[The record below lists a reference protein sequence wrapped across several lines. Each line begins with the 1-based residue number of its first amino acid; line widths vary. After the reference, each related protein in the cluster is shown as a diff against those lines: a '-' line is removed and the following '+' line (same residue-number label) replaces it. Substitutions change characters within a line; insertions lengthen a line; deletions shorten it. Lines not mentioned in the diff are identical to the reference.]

1 MHLGVKF
8 CICIVNYIFWCPSW
22 LLVTFMD
29 LPGQTGSQ
37 FRTSPDES
45 KQRVTYHLFNVTAQK
60 HTAVFHNSQ
69 HGFMCNWGGTRKES
83 RGRCL
88 NSSLKI
94 DCNSLFSA
102 TQNITTRAL
111 NSIFFFHTVSTHPK
125 FASPLWA
132 WKDRK
137 KRKNWTWNEIEVY
150 VRGTFMV
157 WIFKIILQRN
167 IEGASFFICPY
178 FKHKKTLPTLTR
190 QGLL

>member
-1 MHLGVKF
+1 MPFLITRNLRGSPWTNWKPVYNLSWWKQTEGNLPSFQCH
-8 CICIVNYIFWCPSW
+8 CPE
-22 LLVTFMD
+22 T
-29 LPGQTGSQ
+29 
-37 FRTSPDES
+37 
-45 KQRVTYHLFNVTAQK
+45 H
-60 HTAVFHNSQ
+60 AVFYNAQ

-83 RGRCL
+83 RERRL

-102 TQNITTRAL
+102 TQNIATRAL
-111 NSIFFFHTVSTHPK
+111 NLILFFHTVSTHPK

-137 KRKNWTWNEIEVY
+137 KRKHWTCSEIEVY
-150 VRGTFMV
+150 VRGASMV

-178 FKHKKTLPTLTR
+178 FKHKKTLPTLTC